1 MALRVMTGSTC
12 GPNTTIVFVADDALT
27 AGQPTP
33 RAYQFDTGLCVNITG
48 ISTATTVSAQTAN
61 IAFGPYTNCTT
72 CTTPANSGGVTS
84 RNCKD
89 CDTGVFSSSTFNQ
102 AIYTNGQNRAIVQ
115 NNTVALGGFNG
126 LNN

>member
-61 IAFGPYTNCTT
+61 IAFGPYTSCTQ
-72 CTTPANSGGVTS
+72 CITPANSGGIIS
-84 RNCKD
+84 KDCKD
-89 CDTGVFSSSTFNQ
+89 CGTGTFTSTTFNQ
-102 AIYTNGQNRAIVQ
+102 AIYTNGQNRAIRQ
-115 NNTVALGGFNG
+115 NNTVTLGGPNG
-126 LNN
+126 LNS

>member
-61 IAFGPYTNCTT
+61 IAFGPYANCTT
-72 CTTPANSGGVTS
+72 CTTPDNSGGVTA
-84 RNCKD
+84 RDCKD
-89 CDTGVFSSSTFNQ
+89 CGTGTFTSTTFTQ
-102 AIYTNGQNRAIVQ
+102 AIYTNGQNRAIRQ
-115 NNTVALGGFNG
+115 NNTVTLGGPNG